1 MHAKK
6 PSGLGG
12 SVLELYESKKR
23 SVDDIVRIVRPG
35 SRIFIGSGAAEPQT
49 LVNMLIERGKSIADH
64 ETINLIE
71 LGTTPYAEAVL
82 SKPFHQ
88 NAFFIGAN
96 VRGAV
101 NEGRAEYTPI
111 FMSEL
116 PWYLR
121 SGRLRIDTAFIQVA
135 PPDNY
140 GFCSLGVSVDIVKA
154 AAENAKLVVAEV
166 NRRMPRTLGDCFI
179 HLKDIDHIVESDVPL
194 PAWLPPEPD
203 EVADRIGQNVAHLVR
218 DGATIQAGI
227 GMIPNAILSHLRDKR
242 DLGVHTEMFSD
253 GIIDLVE
260 TGVVT
265 NARKTLHQGKIIAT
279 FCMGTQ
285 RLYDF
290 VDDNPLIEFHP
301 CDYTNDPFL
310 IARNDNM
317 VSINAAI
324 QIDLTGQVCA
334 DSIGEYFYAGIGGQV
349 DFVRGAARSKG
360 GKPVIVLPSTAKK
373 GTVSRI
379 VPFLDQGAGV
389 VTSRGDVA
397 YIATEYGICNLHG
410 RNLRER
416 ALALIGVAHPDF
428 RDELLNYAKQR
439 RLVHLDQMPLTI
451 AGRFYPEQYEHAA
464 TFGGTRVFLRPIKPT
479 DEAMERSFFYSL
491 SDETVYYRFFNIVK
505 TMPHEKLQPLVNID
519 YREEMAIVALTGEP
533 GDEEMIAIGR
543 FKLDHTDD
551 FAEIAFVVHDNWQ
564 NRGIGTYLMN
574 TLIEIAQEMGAEGF
588 KADVLAENKKMLHVF
603 HKCGYPVQ
611 SRLEEGVY
619 SIRVDFMERSKPG
632 ERPQQ

>member
-1 MHAKK
+1 VHAKK

>member
-1 MHAKK
+1 MYQKGMTSMGK
-6 PSGLGG
+6 
-12 SVLELYESKKR
+12 SVLELYNSRKR
-23 SVDDIVRIVRPG
+23 GIEDIVKIVKPG

-49 LVNMLIERGKSIADH
+49 LVKVLIEKGKSIADH

-71 LGTTPYAEAVL
+71 LGTTPYTEAVL

-96 VRGAV
+96 VRDAV

-121 SGRLRIDTAFIQVA
+121 SGRLRIDVAFIQVA

-140 GFCSLGVSVDIVKA
+140 GFCSLGVSVDVVKA
-154 AAENAKLVVAEV
+154 AAEMAGIVIAEV
-166 NRRMPRTLGDCFI
+166 NRQMPRTLGDCFI
-179 HLKDIDHIVESDVPL
+179 HLKDIDYVVESDIPL
-194 PAWLPPEPD
+194 LTWTPPPPD
-203 EVADRIGQNVAHLVR
+203 DVAMRIGQNVARLIG

-227 GMIPNAILSHLRDKR
+227 GMIPNAILGFLRDKKN
-242 DLGVHTEMFSD
+242 LGLHTEMFSD

-260 TGVVT
+260 SGVIT
-265 NARKTLHQGKIIAT
+265 NSKKTLHNGKIIAT

-301 CDYTNDPFL
+301 CDYTNDPVL
-310 IARNDNM
+310 IARNDRM
-317 VSINAAI
+317 ISINAAI
-324 QIDLTGQVCA
+324 QVDLTGQVCA

-360 GKPVIVLPSTAKK
+360 GKPIIVLPSTAKK

-397 YIATEYGICNLHG
+397 YVVTEYGITNLHG

-416 ALALIGVAHPDF
+416 ALALISIAHPDF
-428 RDELLNYAKQR
+428 RDDLLNYAKQR
-439 RLVHLDQMPLTI
+439 HLVHLDQMPLTV
-451 AGRFYPEQYEHAA
+451 AGRFYPEQYEHTAA
-464 TFGGTRVFLRPIKPT
+464 IGGRSVFFRPIKPT
-479 DEAMERSFFYSL
+479 DEAIERSFFYTL

-519 YREEMAIVALTGEP
+519 YREEMAIVGLLGEP
-533 GDEEMIAIGR
+533 GDEEMVAIGR

-551 FAEIAFVVHDNWQ
+551 YAEVAFVVHDNWQ
-564 NRGIGTYLMN
+564 NCGIGTYIMN
-574 TLIEIAQEMGAEGF
+574 TLITIAQNMGAEGF

-603 HKCGYPVQ
+603 HKCGYSVH

-619 SIRVDFMERSKPG
+619 SIRIDFAERSKPG
-632 ERPQQ
+632 ERRA

>member
-1 MHAKK
+1 MGA
-6 PSGLGG
+6 
-12 SVLELYESKKR
+12 SVLELYNSKKR
-23 SVDDIVRIVRPG
+23 TLDDIVKIVKPG

-49 LVNMLIERGKSIADH
+49 LVKVLIERGKSIADH

-82 SKPFHQ
+82 SRPFHQ

-96 VRGAV
+96 VRDAV

-121 SGRLRIDTAFIQVA
+121 SGRLRIDVAFIQVA

-140 GFCSLGVSVDIVKA
+140 GFCSLGVSVDVVKT
-154 AAENAKLVVAEV
+154 AAECAELVIAEV
-166 NRRMPRTLGDCFI
+166 NRQMPRTLGDCFV
-179 HLKDIDHIVESDVPL
+179 HLKDIDYVIESDVPL
-194 PAWLPPEPD
+194 PAWIPPAPD
-203 EVADRIGQNVAHLVR
+203 EVADRIGQNVARLIG

-227 GMIPNAILSHLRDKR
+227 GMIPNAILGHLKDKKN
-242 DLGVHTEMFSD
+242 LGVHTEMFSD

-260 TGVVT
+260 SGIIT
-265 NARKTLHQGKIIAT
+265 NRKKTLHNGKIIAT

-301 CDYTNDPFL
+301 CDYTNDPFT

-317 VSINAAI
+317 ISINAAI

-360 GKPVIVLPSTAKK
+360 GKPIIVLPSTAKK

-397 YIATEYGICNLHG
+397 YVVTEFGITNLHG

-416 ALALIGVAHPDF
+416 ALALISIAHPDF
-428 RDELLNYAKQR
+428 RDDLLNYAKQR
-439 RLVHLDQMPLTI
+439 RLVHLDQMPLTV
-451 AGRFYPEQYEHAA
+451 AGRFYPEQYEHTAQIGQYKI
-464 TFGGTRVFLRPIKPT
+464 FFRPIKPT
-479 DEAMERSFFYSL
+479 DEAIERAFFYSL
-491 SDETVYYRFFNIVK
+491 SDETIYYRFFNIVK

-519 YREEMAIVALTGEP
+519 YREEMAIVGLLGEP

-543 FKLDHTDD
+543 FRLDHADNY
-551 FAEIAFVVHDNWQ
+551 AEVAFVVHDRWQ
-564 NRGIGTYLMN
+564 NLGVGTYLMSR
-574 TLIEIAQEMGAEGF
+574 LIEIAQNMGAEGF

-603 HKCGYPVQ
+603 HKCGYPVH
-611 SRLEEGVY
+611 SRLEEGTY
-619 SIRVDFMERSKPG
+619 SIRISFGERSPAD
-632 ERPQQ
+632 ERHGR